1 MSEHTFKELFESA
14 YGGARAQKVAR
25 AMDAAALRESTS
37 ITTRALGHP
46 EYEFL
51 QIGQAID
58 GKCLVFFLD
67 IRGFTKLCFVYSNE
81 DLLRILQS
89 LVEASV
95 KSIAQFGGH
104 TVEFTGDG
112 VMAVFGSSRMSPE
125 DAAFAGLH
133 CTAFLMKGV
142 RDVVNPRLKAAGTDP
157 IRIAV
162 GMEFG
167 DVLWARIGVLST
179 SQVKPISEVTFLAGK
194 LSTGKYT
201 DSWEA
206 KVGENLA
213 AWIPDEFK
221 EKAKRYEFV
230 LDNRTYSHDLYL
242 FKWAK
247 FGEQFQTNMDGLR
260 KRLLAR
266 KLAPGILAAA
276 ATATPNPVMRS
287 SPRPLKDQPFF

>member
-1 MSEHTFKELFESA
+1 MPGRSFKELFESA
-14 YGGARAQKVAR
+14 YGTARAQKVSR

-37 ITTRALGHP
+37 ATKALGHP

-51 QIGQAID
+51 QIGQAVD

-81 DLLRILQS
+81 ELLRILQS

-95 KSIAQFGGH
+95 KSIAQFGGY

-112 VMAVFGSSRMSPE
+112 VMAVFGNSQLSPE
-125 DAAFAGLH
+125 DASFAGLH
-133 CTAFLMKGV
+133 CTAFLMKGI
-142 RDVVNPRLKAAGTDP
+142 RDVVNPRLKAAGTEP

-167 DVLWARIGVLST
+167 DVLWSRIGVLST

-201 DSWEA
+201 ASWEA

-221 EKAKRYEFV
+221 EKVKRYEFI

-242 FKWAK
+242 FKWEK
-247 FGEQFQTNMDGLR
+247 FGEEFQTNMDALR
-260 KRLLAR
+260 KRLLAK
-266 KLAPGILAAA
+266 KLGAGVLGAARTLGA
-276 ATATPNPVMRS
+276 DPSVRS

>member
-1 MSEHTFKELFESA
+1 MPERSFRELFESA
-14 YGGARAQKVAR
+14 YGAARAQKVAR
-25 AMDAAALRESTS
+25 TTDMRAMQDSAAGTK
-37 ITTRALGHP
+37 ALGHP

-51 QIGQAID
+51 QIGQAIE
-58 GKCLVFFLD
+58 GQSLVFFLD

-81 DLLRILQS
+81 DLLKILQA
-89 LVEASV
+89 LVEAAV

-112 VMAVFGSSRMSPE
+112 VMAVFGDSKLPPE
-125 DAAFAGLH
+125 HASFAGLH

-142 RDVVNPRLKAAGTDP
+142 RDIVNPRLKAAGTEP

-167 DVLWARIGVLST
+167 DVLWSRIGVLAT

-213 AWIPDEFK
+213 VWIPDEFK
-221 EKAKRYEFV
+221 EKTKRYEFV
-230 LDNRTYSHDLYL
+230 LDKKIYSRDLYL
-242 FKWAK
+242 FKWPK
-247 FGEQFQTNMDGLR
+247 FAEEFQLNANELR

-266 KLAPGILAAA
+266 SFNAGVLGAARTVPTA
-276 ATATPNPVMRS
+276 ARP

>member
-1 MSEHTFKELFESA
+1 MPGQSFKELFESA
-14 YGGARAQKVAR
+14 YGTARAQKVAR
-25 AMDAAALRESTS
+25 AMDSRILKESISAA
-37 ITTRALGHP
+37 RALGHP

-51 QIGQAID
+51 QIGQSAD

-81 DLLRILQS
+81 ELLRILQS

-95 KSIAQFGGH
+95 RSIAQFGGH

-112 VMAVFGSSRMSPE
+112 VMAVFGDSQMSAE
-125 DAAFAGLH
+125 DASFAGLH
-133 CTAFLMKGV
+133 CTSFLMKGV
-142 RDVVNPRLKAAGTDP
+142 RDVVNPRLKAAGTEP

-167 DVLWARIGVLST
+167 DVLWARIGVVST

-201 DSWEA
+201 ASWEA

-221 EKAKRYEFV
+221 EKVKRYEFV
-230 LDNRTYSHDLYL
+230 LENKTYSHDLYL
-242 FKWAK
+242 FKWQK
-247 FGEQFQTNMDGLR
+247 FGEEFQANMDGLR

-266 KLAPGILAAA
+266 KVGAGLLTAARTLGIDP
-276 ATATPNPVMRS
+276 TVRS

>member
-1 MSEHTFKELFESA
+1 MAERSFKELFENA
-14 YGGARAQKVAR
+14 YGSSRTQKVAYTSDMR
-25 AMDAAALRESTS
+25 AMQESVVGS
-37 ITTRALGHP
+37 KALGHP

-51 QIGQAID
+51 QIGQTIE
-58 GKCLVFFLD
+58 GKSLVFFLD

-81 DLLRILQS
+81 VLLKILQA
-89 LVEASV
+89 LVETAV

-112 VMAVFGSSRMSPE
+112 VMAVFGDSKMTAELAS
-125 DAAFAGLH
+125 FAGLH

-142 RDVVNPRLKAAGTDP
+142 RDVVNPRLKEAGTDP

-167 DVLWARIGVLST
+167 DVLWARIGVLAT

-213 AWIPDEFK
+213 VWIPDEFK
-221 EKAKRYEFV
+221 EKTKRYEFV
-230 LDNRTYSHDLYL
+230 LDKKTYSHDLYL
-242 FKWAK
+242 FNWQK
-247 FGEQFQTNMDGLR
+247 FGEEFQSNALALQ

-266 KLAPGILAAA
+266 KLGLPVLGAARA
-276 ATATPNPVMRS
+276 VQNDPSVRS

>member
-1 MSEHTFKELFESA
+1 MAERSFKELFENA
-14 YGGARAQKVAR
+14 YGSSRAQKVAYTADMR
-25 AMDAAALRESTS
+25 AMQESVVGTKV
-37 ITTRALGHP
+37 LGHP

-51 QIGQAID
+51 QIGQTIE
-58 GKCLVFFLD
+58 GKSLVFFLD

-81 DLLRILQS
+81 ALLKILQA
-89 LVEASV
+89 LVETAV

-112 VMAVFGSSRMSPE
+112 VMAVFGDSKMTAELAS
-125 DAAFAGLH
+125 FAGLH

-142 RDVVNPRLKAAGTDP
+142 RDVVNPRLKEAGTEP

-167 DVLWARIGVLST
+167 DVLWARIGVLAT

-206 KVGENLA
+206 KVGEHLA
-213 AWIPDEFK
+213 VWIPDEFK
-221 EKAKRYEFV
+221 
-230 LDNRTYSHDLYL
+230 
-242 FKWAK
+242 
-247 FGEQFQTNMDGLR
+247 G
-260 KRLLAR
+260 
-266 KLAPGILAAA
+266 
-276 ATATPNPVMRS
+276 
-287 SPRPLKDQPFF
+287 KDEEV

>member
-1 MSEHTFKELFESA
+1 MADRSFKELFESA
-14 YGGARAQKVAR
+14 YGVARAQKVSR
-25 AMDAAALRESTS
+25 AMDMRAMQESVAGTK
-37 ITTRALGHP
+37 ALGHP

-51 QIGQAID
+51 QIGQAIE
-58 GKCLVFFLD
+58 GKSLVFFLD

-81 DLLRILQS
+81 DLLKILQA
-89 LVEASV
+89 LVESAV

-112 VMAVFGSSRMSPE
+112 VMAVFGDSKMSSEQASL
-125 DAAFAGLH
+125 AGLH

-142 RDVVNPRLKAAGTDP
+142 RDVVNPRLKAAGTDA

-167 DVLWARIGVLST
+167 DVLWARIGVLAT

-213 AWIPDEFK
+213 EWIPDEFK
-221 EKAKRYEFV
+221 DKAKRYEFV
-230 LDNRTYSHDLYL
+230 LDKRIYSHDLFL
-242 FKWAK
+242 FKWQK
-247 FGEQFQTNMDGLR
+247 FGEALQSNADGLR

-266 KLAPGILAAA
+266 RVGPGVLAAA
-276 ATATPNPVMRS
+276 RTVPTQPIGP